1 MLNMKISSVG
11 IWDFHEI
18 WSSENFPLY
27 GIYVDTQC
35 PGILSI
41 ANGFGFVWF

>member
-11 IWDFHEI
+11 EMEFSQI

-27 GIYVDTQC
+27 SIYVDTQC

-41 ANGFGFVWF
+41 ANGFGFV